1 MPAQQLQHSKFVI
14 SSNASI
20 AAKLDEV
27 AQLLEDQDAN
37 SFRVAAYK
45 RAASTIRDLDRS
57 LEEIVQKEGLAGLD
71 KLTGVGETIARL
83 VHQMVT
89 TGHLP
94 MLDRLRGESDPITL
108 LRTVPGIGKVMAERA
123 HDELGIE
130 TLEELEVA
138 AHDGRL
144 AKVLRL
150 GEKRIAGI
158 RDSLASRLGSVRRS
172 ARATPLHDQPAVSEI
187 LDIDREYRR
196 KSDQGLLP
204 LIAPRRFNPQHQKW
218 LPILHTRRGDA
229 HYTAV
234 FSNTPRAHQLNKT
247 SDWVVIYYD
256 GSGRERQCTVITAMY
271 GPLAGRRIV
280 RGREEECRHYYI
292 RPVQPIEPRE
302 KIYDGFSI

>member
-1 MPAQQLQHSKFVI
+1 MTGVI
-14 SSNASI
+14 SSNASV

-27 AQLLEDQDAN
+27 AQLLEEQDAN

-45 RAASTIRDLDRS
+45 RAAATVRELDHP

-71 KLTGVGETIARL
+71 KLPGVGETIARL
-83 VHQMVT
+83 IHQIVT
-89 TGHLP
+89 TGRLP
-94 MLDRLRGESDPITL
+94 MLDRLRGESDPIAL

-123 HDELGIE
+123 HDQLGID

-138 AHDGRL
+138 AYDGRL
-144 AKVLRL
+144 TRVLRL

-158 RDSLASRLGSVRRS
+158 RDSLASRLGRVRRS
-172 ARATPLHDQPAVSEI
+172 DRAVPEHAQPPVSEI
-187 LDIDREYRR
+187 LDVDREYRR
-196 KSDQGLLP
+196 KSDQELLP
-204 LIAPRRFNPQHQKW
+204 KIAPRRFNPQHRKS
-218 LPILHTRRGDA
+218 LPILHTRRGET

-234 FSNTPRAHQLNKT
+234 FSNTPRAHQLNRT

-256 GSGRERQCTVITAMY
+256 GHGSERQCTVITAMY

-292 RPVQPIEPRE
+292 RPIQPVEPRK

>member
-1 MPAQQLQHSKFVI
+1 MRKLI
-14 SSNASI
+14 SSNASV
-20 AAKLDEV
+20 AAKLEEV
-27 AQLLEDQDAN
+27 ARLLEDQGAN
-37 SFRVAAYK
+37 NFRVAAYR
-45 RAASTIRDLDRS
+45 RAAETVRDLDRP
-57 LEEIVQKEGLAGLD
+57 LEQIMRTEGLAGLD
-71 KLTGVGETIARL
+71 KLPGIGETIARL
-83 VHQMVT
+83 IHQIVT
-89 TGHLP
+89 TGRLP

-108 LRTVPGIGKVMAERA
+108 LRSVPGIGKVLATRA

-144 AKVLRL
+144 ARALGL

-172 ARATPLHDQPAVSEI
+172 ARATPAYDQPPVSEI
-187 LDIDREYRR
+187 LEVDREYRQ
-196 KSDQGLLP
+196 KSDQGVLP
-204 LIAPRRFNPQHQKW
+204 MIAPRRFNPQHQKW
-218 LPILHTRRGDA
+218 LPILHTNRGDR

-256 GSGRERQCTVITAMY
+256 GAGRERQCTVITAMY

-280 RGREEECRHYYI
+280 RGREEECRRHYI
-292 RPVQPIEPRE
+292 RPVLPVQPR
-302 KIYDGFSI
+302 KKVYDGFSI